1 MVMRVYRRASS
12 FAANWNAS
20 VELIVLCSFPRTAGH
35 LLELGSIVRIYFS
48 RRRGQGGRVSRE
60 FLARLRERGGSRIQ
74 CGDNAGVVSRNPS
87 FEQERDERNA
97 LRFLSAFA
105 FFSAACR
112 SGNGNSNCETEGG
125 SLGSVARSVLESR
138 ESSYT
143 LLGWFVR
150 WKIVEIARSF
160 LLRDHSF
167 CRRLASA
174 KRDLAESDFW
184 KKKVR

>member
-1 MVMRVYRRASS
+1 M
-12 FAANWNAS
+12 
-20 VELIVLCSFPRTAGH
+20 
-35 LLELGSIVRIYFS
+35 
-48 RRRGQGGRVSRE
+48 
-60 FLARLRERGGSRIQ
+60 
-74 CGDNAGVVSRNPS
+74 SRNPS

-150 WKIVEIARSF
+150 WKIVEIVRSF

-167 CRRLASA
+167 CRRLANA
-174 KRDLAESDFW
+174 KRDLSEFDF
-184 KKKVR
+184 